1 MKHRISVVMPVHAG
15 INSKYFT
22 EATQSVL
29 NQSLKVFEII
39 IVVDGDVSK
48 ELLNEIVNF
57 SLHENIF
64 VIYLD
69 KNYGAGYARD
79 VAIKYSNGDLIALM
93 DADDISRNNRFEV
106 QVDAFISN
114 KNDMLGGYISEFQKK
129 IGDIDSIRK
138 VPTSM
143 SNIKKNMIKRMPFNN
158 VTLMFTK
165 ELYLKS
171 GGYKKLRHVEDYDLN
186 FRMFLS
192 AQSVSNL
199 DQILVDVRIE
209 SDNSIFQRRIGMRYF
224 IEEVKLFNFM
234 KKTGYMGIFRY
245 LYLISSRCV
254 IRLGPTWLARYIY
267 IKLRS

>member
-15 INSKYFT
+15 IKPEYFT
-22 EATQSVL
+22 EATQSIL

-39 IVVDGDVSK
+39 IVVDGGVSK
-48 ELLNEIVNF
+48 ELLNKIENF
-57 SLHENIF
+57 SLYNSIL

-69 KNYGAGYARD
+69 ENCGPGFARD
-79 VAIKYSNGDLIALM
+79 VAIKSSNGDIIALM

-106 QVDAFISN
+106 QVNAFIAN
-114 KNDMLGGYISEFQKK
+114 KNDMLGGYISEFHKK
-129 IGDIDSIRK
+129 VGDFDSIRK

-143 SNIKKNMIKRMPFNN
+143 SEIKKNMVKRMPFNN

-171 GGYKKLRHVEDYDLN
+171 GGYKNLRHVEDYDLN

-192 AQSVSNL
+192 AKSVLNL
-199 DQILVDVRIE
+199 SQILVDVRIE
-209 SDNSIFQRRIGMRYF
+209 SNNSIFQRRVGMSYF
-224 IEEVKLFNFM
+224 IEEAKLFYFM
-234 KKTGYMGIFRY
+234 KKSGYMRISDY
-245 LYLISSRCV
+245 LYSISSRCL

-267 IKLRS
+267 IKFRS